1 LPDTYRLGKARALPD
16 ATSRRT
22 RPARLC
28 PMRLLAPLLA
38 LALALAGGCNEK
50 PLTRYVDSRYLFSF
64 VPPRGWDV
72 TAETTPSCLTSVTAR
87 NGECAFYVCV
97 SEKPEDF
104 LPTSSDFANVE
115 LVKDYVANTLKGY
128 NIRCRPMLLQGRQ
141 AYDAIY
147 LRNVADEKGVVRL
160 QLVRQTFLA
169 RGRLLYTLTSYVFGR
184 SEEELKEAAMPCDA
198 DILRSQGT
206 FFLHQPPRNG
216 D

>member
-1 LPDTYRLGKARALPD
+1 MPDMYRYGSARALPD
-16 ATSRRT
+16 ATPHRARPVRR
-22 RPARLC
+22 RPL
-28 PMRLLAPLLA
+28 RLLAPLLA

-50 PLTRYVDSRYLFSF
+50 PLTRYVDSRSLLGV
-64 VPPRGWDV
+64 VPPRGWEV

-115 LVKDYVANTLKGY
+115 LVKDYVATTLKGY
-128 NIRCRPMLLQGRQ
+128 NIRCRPTLLQGRQ

-147 LRNVADEKGVVRL
+147 LRNVADERGVVRL
-160 QLVRQTFLA
+160 QLVHQTFLA
-169 RGRLLYTLTSYVFGR
+169 RGRLLYTLTTYVFGR

-198 DILRSQGT
+198 DIQRSQGT
-206 FFLHQPPRNG
+206 FFLHQPQQNG